1 MGYNYCV
8 IDVVRATFIT
18 DNGNSQPTKLLITL
32 AYPYHWQLGITTRS
46 RLIKVIFFC
55 FCLALSLSFGVFL
68 HRHFFTYGTPV
79 IIILT
84 IATVI
89 FTWSWTYK
97 LVARHRKVIQTTQTL
112 SNSQNISRK
121 KILRSTVTALAVI
134 FCLLTCYVL
143 ILCLFFLSLNVDR
156 DTQGTLWVTAVALV
170 YLNSL
175 LNPCL
180 AKHFLQRNCG
190 KFLHM

>member
-1 MGYNYCV
+1 MGYNHCV

-18 DNGNSQPTKLLITL
+18 DNGNSQPAKLHTL
-32 AYPYHWQLGITTRS
+32 AYPYHWQGITTRS
-46 RLIKVIFFC
+46 QLIKMIFFC
-55 FCLALSLSFGVFL
+55 ICLALSLSFGVFL

-112 SNSQNISRK
+112 SNSQNISRR

-134 FCLLTCYVL
+134 CCLLIGML
-143 ILCLFFLSLNVDR
+143 RLNFVPVFPFPDER
-156 DTQGTLWVTAVALV
+156 
-170 YLNSL
+170 
-175 LNPCL
+175 
-180 AKHFLQRNCG
+180 
-190 KFLHM
+190 